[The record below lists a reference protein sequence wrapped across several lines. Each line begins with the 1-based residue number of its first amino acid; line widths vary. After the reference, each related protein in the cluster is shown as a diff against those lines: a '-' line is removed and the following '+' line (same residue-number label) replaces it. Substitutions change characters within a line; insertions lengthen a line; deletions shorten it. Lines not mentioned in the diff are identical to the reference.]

1 MAVSPINIARV
12 SNNLRMNF
20 VLDSLRRTQR
30 DLFLSQARIAT
41 GRRFV
46 SSSEDPISAAR
57 AVDITWALERQEQF
71 AANVRHG
78 NNFLSFA
85 DSALS
90 ELNDLF
96 TQASVI
102 ANQAVNSMTSGD
114 EREADAELVAAIRD
128 QIQTVGNRQLNGRYI
143 FAGRST
149 TDRPFIN
156 AAGGI
161 AYVGDVGEL
170 FTRVSEELNVPVN
183 MAGSL
188 VFNALSDPIA
198 SDVDLTPMLT
208 EATRLDDVRGASHK
222 GIQKGVLIINEAG
235 GAGTFTVNLND
246 ADTIGDIVSLINDA
260 ATVAGANLTASV
272 GDSGLTL
279 TPGGGAVTISDSS
292 AGATASSLGILT
304 NDPTTDA
311 IVGADLG
318 PRLIRLTPIESLAG
332 GAGID
337 LEGGLIITNGLNSA
351 TIDLSAAET
360 TQDIINTINNAGVF
374 VLARI
379 NEDGTRIDVFNQVS
393 GSSLTIGENGGT
405 TATDL
410 GIRTFDAATPLE
422 RLNFGRGVAIV
433 EDKDDLRITAGDGS
447 TVDVNLDGAVTIG
460 DVMARINT
468 AAEDAAVAITA
479 SFTATGNGILLTDET
494 GGEGDLAVGIL
505 NFSTAAIDLGLTE
518 AVLGE
523 DAELAGI
530 DVNPARTEGI
540 IGALVDLENA
550 LRADDTQ
557 AISAAGGRLDELRT
571 EVTRIHGVIGARSQG
586 MNVKLAQLEDATATA
601 QVFLSQV
608 QDLDY
613 AEAVTQMQA
622 ALTQFQANVQTSS
635 KLVNVSLLN
644 YLR

>member
-46 SSSEDPISAAR
+46 SPSEDPISAAR

-170 FTRVSEELNVPVN
+170 FTRVSEELNAPVN

-198 SDVDLTPMLT
+198 SDVDLTPLLT

-222 GIQKGVLIINEAG
+222 GIEKGVLIINEAG

-260 ATVAGANLTASV
+260 AGLAGANLTASV

-318 PRLIRLTPIESLAG
+318 PRLIRLTPVESLAG